1 MNPLP
6 IDAILPEL
14 LGIIQNHP
22 NTILHAPPGAGKTTR
37 VPLALMD
44 IIPPEAG
51 RIVMLEPRRIAA
63 ASAARWMARILGEEA
78 GQTVGY
84 SIRFESRVSSATRV
98 EVVTEGI
105 LTRRIQNDPLLEG
118 VGMVIFDEFHE
129 RSIQADMGLALS
141 LDVQRQVR
149 PELKILVMSATLD
162 VAPLARLM
170 GDAPVVG
177 SAGRSFPVE
186 EVYLEERSHE
196 RLPGRMAAAIQR
208 ALRETEGDILA
219 FLPGSGE
226 IRSCASLLAGGVQ
239 VDKGFLVHQLY
250 GDLPFEEQQ
259 RAIQPGR
266 MRKVVLATSIA
277 ETSLTI
283 EGVRAVID
291 SGLSR
296 RLRFDPA
303 SGMNRL
309 VTVRESASSAEQRKG
324 RGGRLGPGVC
334 YRLFSRHTLSAMT
347 PHTPP
352 EILDTDLSPL
362 VLELAAWGVDDPGT
376 LTWLDPPPAAALAVA
391 RQLLT
396 DMGALNIQGR
406 ITPLGG
412 LMIRLPLHPRL
423 GRLLLRARELG
434 CPRLGCGLAALVS
447 ERDIFRT
454 ASAERPLLVGPSD
467 ILERLECLHAWR
479 RGSSGGQR
487 AEEAGLKAV
496 ERVARQLERLVAP
509 SMSDERREMRDERR
523 EGLVTPFNARDVEVD
538 QEEATALLLRPSLNP
553 HPSTDFAVDLDE
565 ATARLLLAAYPD
577 RLARR
582 RGDEEGRYL
591 LASGRGARLSPRSV
605 ARKAEIIVA
614 VDVDGGGQGEGI
626 IHLASEVGQ
635 GVLRQECAGLIEKR
649 SEIAWSEREKRAV
662 AVKEERIGAL
672 KLSSAPYTPTH
683 EELCP
688 VILEAVRASRL
699 ELLDMG
705 EPVRR
710 LQGRVALLRRALPEE
725 GWPDL
730 TDGNLLETLEEW
742 LAPHLEGVRTAQ
754 QLRALDVAALLTG
767 LLDYRSRLILDELAP
782 THLDVPSGS
791 RIRLDY
797 AAGDWPVLAVKL
809 QELFGLEDTP
819 TIARGRVGV
828 LLHLLSPAGRPIQV
842 TRDLKGFWNGAYHEV
857 KKELKGRYPRHPWP
871 DDPWSARPTRRVKPR
886 GT

>member
-1 MNPLP
+1 MSPLP
-6 IDAILPEL
+6 IDVVLPGL
-14 LGIIQNHP
+14 LATIRNHP
-22 NTILHAPPGAGKTTR
+22 NTVLHAPTGAGKTTR
-37 VPLALMD
+37 VPLALLD
-44 IIPPEAG
+44 VIPPEAG

-63 ASAARWMARILGEEA
+63 VSAARWMARTLGEEA
-78 GQTVGY
+78 GRTVGY
-84 SIRFESRVSSATRV
+84 SIRFESRVSPATRV

-129 RSIQADMGLALS
+129 RSIQADLGLALC

-149 PELKILVMSATLD
+149 PDLKILVMSATLD
-162 VAPLARLM
+162 VEPLAHLM
-170 GDAPVVG
+170 GDAPVVS

-186 EVYLEERSHE
+186 EIYLDERSRE
-196 RLPGRMAAAIQR
+196 RLPDRMAAAVHR
-208 ALRETEGDILA
+208 VVRETGGDVLA

-226 IRSCASLLAGGVQ
+226 IRTCASLLAGSGLAERGVA
-239 VDKGFLVHQLY
+239 VHQLY

-266 MRKVVLATSIA
+266 QRKVVLATSIA

-324 RGGRLGPGVC
+324 RAGRLGPGVC

-362 VLELAAWGVDDPGT
+362 VLELAAWGVHDPDT
-376 LTWLDPPPAAALAVA
+376 LAWLDPPPAAALAVG
-391 RQLLT
+391 RRLLAAL
-396 DMGALNIQGR
+396 GAFDPQQR

-412 LMIRLPLHPRL
+412 MMVRLPLHPRL
-423 GRLLLRARELG
+423 SRLLLRAGELG
-434 CPRLGCGLAALVS
+434 CPRLGCDLAALVS
-447 ERDIFRT
+447 ERDILRT
-454 ASAERPLLVGPSD
+454 AGNGHAPRVGPSD
-467 ILERLECLHAWR
+467 IVERLEYLHAWR
-479 RGSSGGQR
+479 RGGSGGPG
-487 AEEAGLKAV
+487 ADAAALKAV
-496 ERVARQLERLVAP
+496 ERVSRQLERLV
-509 SMSDERREMRDERR
+509 
-523 EGLVTPFNARDVEVD
+523 TP
-538 QEEATALLLRPSLNP
+538 TAGEDKR
-553 HPSTDFAVDLDE
+553 VDLDE
-565 ATARLLLAAYPD
+565 AVARLLLAAYPD
-577 RLARR
+577 RPARR
-582 RGDEEGRYL
+582 RGDDEGRYL

-605 ARKAEIIVA
+605 TRKAEYLVA

-626 IHLASEVGQ
+626 IHLASEVGEDI
-635 GVLRQECAGLIEKR
+635 LRQECAGLIVQR
-649 SEIAWSEREKRAV
+649 NEIVWSERDKRVV
-662 AVKEERIGAL
+662 AVREERLGEL
-672 KLSSAPYTPTH
+672 RLSSAPYTPRG
-683 EELCP
+683 EEACP
-688 VILEAVRASRL
+688 VVLEAVRASRL
-699 ELLDMG
+699 GLLDMG

-710 LQGRVALLRRALPEE
+710 LQGRVALLRTALPEE

-730 TDGNLLETLEEW
+730 SDGNLIETLEEW

-754 QLRALDVAALLTG
+754 QVRALPVAPLLLG
-767 LLDYRSRLILDELAP
+767 LLDYRSQRLLDELAP
-782 THLDVPSGS
+782 THLEVPSGS

-797 AAGDWPVLAVKL
+797 SAGDCPVLAVKL
-809 QELFGLEDTP
+809 QELFGLADTP
-819 TIARGRVGV
+819 AIARGRVAV

-857 KKELKGRYPRHPWP
+857 KKELKGRYPKHPWP
-871 DDPWSARPTRRVKPR
+871 DDPWSAQPTRRAKPR
-886 GT
+886 GH